1 MYTVVQENTC
11 IWGQSFS
18 YHTVGKGHAM
28 FCSSCGAPSSK
39 VIAASL
45 INSLDTNVE
54 MMIHT
59 YHFLHLW
66 LHHLAHFAR
75 PSLNANFWLH
85 TFPQSQPINYW
96 TKDTFS
102 QSQPINYWTE
112 NIFSQ
117 SQPINLRDGKYILTI
132 TTHQLLERKY
142 ILTIQQ
148 LLDRKYIS
156 TITTRQLSDMKYI
169 LTIRDHQLLDR
180 KYIHT
185 VTTHHLLDW
194 KYILTITTHQLLERR
209 YILSRHQLLDRTFC
223 PVMISQYGLF
233 LL

>member
-66 LHHLAHFAR
+66 LHHLALFAR

-112 NIFSQ
+112 NSFSQ
-117 SQPINLRDGKYILTI
+117 SQPINHWTWNTFSQSKTI
-132 TTHQLLERKY
+132 NYWTENTFTQSQHIIYWTENTFSQFTTHELLAR
-142 ILTIQQ
+142 
-148 LLDRKYIS
+148 
-156 TITTRQLSDMKYI
+156 
-169 LTIRDHQLLDR
+169 
-180 KYIHT
+180 
-185 VTTHHLLDW
+185 

-223 PVMISQYGLF
+223 PVIISQCGLF